1 MGTLEAVA
9 EGQRRFL
16 AERNSRLE
24 AEAAALAAKQ
34 AEEAETARNA
44 DRDQRRE
51 EARRDAR
58 LAYMAKWQS
67 GGAWIAARNA
77 ASAAR
82 SAFDAALAEPKPS
95 VEKLFAAYS
104 DEEASMAVV
113 VALRDSLGAYLF
125 RTTHPGEQPLPRYLD
140 RTPKPAFDGLLLQ
153 VVAARSA
160 AAASTAAVPNDV
172 FSLADKAGEAAAK
185 AVQS

>member
-16 AERNSRLE
+16 AERAERLE
-24 AEAAALAAKQ
+24 REAAALAAKQ
-34 AEEAETARNA
+34 AEAAETARNA

-51 EARRDAR
+51 EARRAAS
-58 LAYMAKWQS
+58 LAYMAKWQA
-67 GGAWIAARNA
+67 GGAWLASANA
-77 ASAAR
+77 VSAAR

-104 DEEASMAVV
+104 DVEASMAVV
-113 VALRDSLGAYLF
+113 VALRDSLGDYLF
-125 RTTHPGEQPLPRYLD
+125 RTTHPGEQPMPRYVD
-140 RTPKPAFDGLLLQ
+140 RTPKPSFDDLLWQ

-160 AAASTAAVPNDV
+160 AAASTAQVPNEV
-172 FSLADKAGEAAAK
+172 FSKADQAGDQAAK

>member
-34 AEEAETARNA
+34 AEEAEKAAHA
-44 DRDQRRE
+44 DRDRRRE
-51 EARRDAR
+51 EARRDAS

-67 GGAWIAARNA
+67 GGAWLAAANA
-77 ASAAR
+77 AAAAR

-104 DEEASMAVV
+104 DVEASMAVTA
-113 VALRDSLGAYLF
+113 ALRNGFADYHF
-125 RTTHPGEQPLPRYLD
+125 RTTHPGEQPMPRYVD
-140 RTPKPAFDGLLLQ
+140 RSPKPSFDDLLWQ

-160 AAASTAAVPNDV
+160 AAASTAQVPNEV
-172 FSLADKAGEAAAK
+172 FSKADQAGEAAAR